1 MPIVSANKLGVL
13 DSSSNNKDKN
23 NKRPASFEVSE
34 EEKTRAKKS
43 VRFAIPL
50 DDSENCGD
58 DDGDGDGDESNFEMI
73 LSSISHVTYSKK
85 RQPDILNSIAYDNG
99 A

>member
-13 DSSSNNKDKN
+13 DSSSNNKGKN
-23 NKRPASFEVSE
+23 NKRPASSEVSE
-34 EEKTRAKKS
+34 EEKTRVKKS

-58 DDGDGDGDESNFEMI
+58 DDGDGDESKFEMI